1 MDNRRL
7 ICNLDAALLERV
19 DAYAQR
25 MHITRTAAVAVLLSR
40 GLETDVAPARGDE
53 PRTLLDT
60 LETTGPRENG

>member
-7 ICNLDAALLERV
+7 ICNLDATLLERV

-40 GLETDVAPARGDE
+40 ELEVEQKTAPE
-53 PRTLLDT
+53 LN
-60 LETTGPRENG
+60 GPTPT

>member
-40 GLETDVAPARGDE
+40 GLETDVAPAHGDE

-60 LETTGPRENG
+60 IETTGPRENG

>member
-40 GLETDVAPARGDE
+40 GLEVEQKTAPD
-53 PRTLLDT
+53 LN
-60 LETTGPRENG
+60 GPTQS

>member
-40 GLETDVAPARGDE
+40 GLEVEQKTAPD
-53 PRTLLDT
+53 LN
-60 LETTGPRENG
+60 GPTPT